1 MLHAD
6 NGNDDG
12 DDDGNDDDDDDG
24 GVVVV
29 GYCHFI
35 WKESS
40 CCGNLGFSL
49 FTSKLVEMMM
59 MTAGK
64 KIFNVEI

>member
-1 MLHAD
+1 MLIMVMMMVMTMAMMIMA
-6 NGNDDG
+6 
-12 DDDGNDDDDDDG
+12 

-64 KIFNVEI
+64 NIFNVEI